1 MKPAKQLDS
10 SWHLTST
17 LRETIFAMDR
27 SKTRREKAIEENLA
41 AQIAELKGDLSDKD
55 LMDIAKSARCV
66 WPRVADLTE
75 WLFVLIKGAYS
86 LTDLALRVRVQCIL
100 KA

>member
-1 MKPAKQLDS
+1 MGVLHLEIEPEQTCEINS
-10 SWHLTST
+10 SWHLAST
-17 LRETIFAMDR
+17 VRQTISAMDR

-66 WPRVADLTE
+66 CVA
-75 WLFVLIKGAYS
+75 S
-86 LTDLALRVRVQCIL
+86 SC
-100 KA
+100 

>member
-1 MKPAKQLDS
+1 
-10 SWHLTST
+10 
-17 LRETIFAMDR
+17 MDR

-66 WPRVADLTE
+66 
-75 WLFVLIKGAYS
+75 FVG
-86 LTDLALRVRVQCIL
+86 
-100 KA
+100 